1 MRRRMKPGGIAQS
14 AGLMAGAQLLA
25 KLVDILTLLVLARVL
40 MPGDFGLVALASAV
54 LLSLAAV
61 TEVPLTEALIQRRTA
76 AEADLSAAF
85 TLSLLRGL
93 LAAALLTALAAPLA
107 RLFGE
112 PRLGA
117 VLTTFAL
124 IPLAQGCASPAMVH
138 ALRALDYRA
147 LACSQLCGKLAACGV
162 MLSVALAGGGVGA
175 LVAGLVAGPLVT
187 ALSTHLLAPWRL
199 RLSLRG
205 AAGLFHFAGWV
216 SLSRMIF
223 TLNQQSDRFFI
234 GAILGRPQ
242 LGLYTMAG
250 DLASLATHSLAA
262 PAAQPL
268 FAGFAA
274 LRDAPARLRESYL
287 RAQQILLCLIA
298 PTGLLFA
305 VFAADLVPLVL
316 GAGWSAMVPLIWWL
330 APVIALQAVTLPAQA
345 LLMALGKPK
354 SLVFRES
361 LSLAL
366 RLPATLLA
374 ALFLGLT
381 GAAAARSL
389 AALVMIAVMLRLGGT
404 EIGLSAGE
412 QLRRSGRIFC
422 ALALMM
428 AGVVPAALAW
438 SAPETTA
445 GALLR
450 LSALCGLG
458 LLIYGLSLF
467 LLHRH
472 SGRAEGVAD
481 LIRRIR

>member
-1 MRRRMKPGGIAQS
+1 MKPGGIAQ
-14 AGLMAGAQLLA
+14 
-25 KLVDILTLLVLARVL
+25 
-40 MPGDFGLVALASAV
+40 
-54 LLSLAAV
+54 
-61 TEVPLTEALIQRRTA
+61 
-76 AEADLSAAF
+76 SAAF

-93 LAAALLTALAAPLA
+93 LVATLLTALAAPLA

-112 PRLGA
+112 PHLAA

-147 LACSQLCGKLAACGV
+147 LACSQLCGKLAACGI
-162 MLSVALAGGGVGA
+162 MLSVAFAEGGVGA

-274 LRDAPARLRESYL
+274 LPLRDAPARLRESYL
-287 RAQQILLCLIA
+287 RAQQILLCLIT

-354 SLVFRES
+354 SLVFREN

-389 AALVMIAVMLRLGGT
+389 AALVMIVVILRLGGT

-412 QLRRSGRIFC
+412 QLRRSGRIFSDVQ
-422 ALALMM
+422 A
-428 AGVVPAALAW
+428 
-438 SAPETTA
+438 T
-445 GALLR
+445 
-450 LSALCGLG
+450 
-458 LLIYGLSLF
+458 
-467 LLHRH
+467 
-472 SGRAEGVAD
+472 
-481 LIRRIR
+481 RRELQI